1 MIVGI
6 GIEWLDV
13 PRFEALEA
21 RFGDRLRERIF
32 TDSER
37 AFAARKARGH
47 ESLAVRL
54 AAKIAARKALGLRT
68 ARFQDLEVRR
78 ADGRAPSLHFHG
90 GAAAAAAALGVTRI
104 SLTLTH
110 DAAVCI
116 GQVVLEA
123 DPPPRARGPAPR
135 GPARS
140 AP

>member
-21 RFGDRLRERIF
+21 RYGDRLRERVF
-32 TDSER
+32 TEEER

-54 AAKIAARKALGLRT
+54 AAKIAARKALGLPS
-68 ARFQDLEVRR
+68 ARFRDLEVRR
-78 ADGRAPSLHFHG
+78 ERGRAPSLHFHG
-90 GAAAAAAALGVTRI
+90 AAAAAAAALGVQRV

-110 DAAVCI
+110 DAAACV

-123 DPPPRARGPAPR
+123 DDPAP
-135 GPARS
+135 GARES
-140 AP
+140 GA